1 MVKKAAQATPNLL
14 LRSAREERGWTQ
26 TDVADR
32 IGAPHPLNISRWE
45 SGTAFPRSH
54 YIEQLC
60 LLFDKTPRELG
71 LLPPAS
77 ARAGGAFSG
86 NTAQALEE
94 PSTGAPFLLPEGT
107 ITLLFATIEGSTRLL
122 QHLGDR
128 STLVLEEWRHLL
140 RVACQQWN
148 GHEVDTP
155 GEAFF
160 VAFAR
165 ATDAVEAAVD
175 AQRLLF
181 THAWPEGMRVGVRMG
196 LHTGE
201 PELSSQRY
209 VGLDLQRGAQIMSA
223 GHGGQVLLSQT
234 TRDLVEHDLPDGV
247 SLRDVGEHRLK
258 DIGHSEQLFQL
269 VIAGL
274 PADFP
279 PLPTLDTSHPPLPVL
294 LTPLL
299 GREQEVAVV
308 CAELAHPTVRLL
320 TLLGAG
326 GIGKTRLGLQVA
338 TQMRDQFADGV
349 CFVPLAPIRDPALV
363 ISAIAQA
370 LDIRESGA
378 RPLLEQLKEALR
390 PRQQLLLLDNVEQ
403 VLTVAPH
410 LEELLAACPHLKLL
424 VTSRATL
431 HVQAEQVFPV
441 PPLPLPDLL
450 HLPQSEALTQ
460 YAAVA
465 LFLHHARALQPSF
478 QLTQANARA
487 VAEIC
492 VRLDGL
498 PLAIELAAARIRLLP
513 PQALLGRLSQPLTVL
528 TSGPRNLPV
537 RQQTLRNTL
546 TWSYDLLE
554 HEEQQVFRQL
564 SVFVGDWT
572 LEAAEVVVNTHRPPD
587 RSSVSVLDAVASLLD
602 TSLLV
607 QVGKPGEEARLH
619 MLETVREY
627 GLECL
632 EGSGEET
639 AVHERHAHYF
649 LTVAEEAEIH
659 LTRPEQEVW
668 QERLSRE
675 EANLR
680 AALTWCKTTP
690 DAVEI
695 GLRLAGA
702 LCYYW
707 FLQSTLHEGSTWLE
721 AMLARTGN
729 TDRSDARGRALFGA
743 GLMAWAVGDV
753 EAATRCLE
761 ESQSICREAGDQR
774 YTSYAEMILGNVL
787 SRQGNNVQA
796 RHLSEESH
804 SRLKGL
810 GDDAWDEA
818 FTLYDRGINAY
829 HSGDPAAARAH
840 FEESL
845 RLFRKIREARYAS
858 LVLSFLL
865 VIVASQGDKEM
876 VRSLSQQS
884 LPLMQQARKPGALGL
899 FLINNGEMW
908 LHSYGDEP
916 LAKVLYRLGLSLW
929 QDMQQGG
936 QGIGIVKALAGLAEV
951 AAAQGKAERAGRLFG
966 AAAHLLP
973 SDSLELQDVNG
984 RVAAARVKLDAA
996 TFEAGLCAGQAMTQ
1010 EQAMTDALQDGQ

>member
-14 LRSAREERGWTQ
+14 LRDAREERGWTQ
-26 TDVADR
+26 KDVADR

-77 ARAGGAFSG
+77 AGPGEAFREK
-86 NTAQALEE
+86 TAQAPEE
-94 PSTGAPFLLPEGT
+94 PSTGAPFLLP
-107 ITLLFATIEGSTRLL
+107 
-122 QHLGDR
+122 
-128 STLVLEEWRHLL
+128 V
-140 RVACQQWN
+140 
-148 GHEVDTP
+148 
-155 GEAFF
+155 
-160 VAFAR
+160 
-165 ATDAVEAAVD
+165 
-175 AQRLLF
+175 LF
-181 THAWPEGMRVGVRMG
+181 T
-196 LHTGE
+196 
-201 PELSSQRY
+201 
-209 VGLDLQRGAQIMSA
+209 
-223 GHGGQVLLSQT
+223 
-234 TRDLVEHDLPDGV
+234 
-247 SLRDVGEHRLK
+247 
-258 DIGHSEQLFQL
+258 
-269 VIAGL
+269 
-274 PADFP
+274 
-279 PLPTLDTSHPPLPVL
+279 PLI
-294 LTPLL
+294 
-299 GREQEVAVV
+299 GREQEVAAV

-326 GIGKTRLGLQVA
+326 GIGKTRLSLQVA

-363 ISAIAQA
+363 LSAIAQV

-390 PRQQLLLLDNVEQ
+390 HRQLLLLLDNVEQ
-403 VLTVAPH
+403 VVTVAPH

-431 HVQAEQVFPV
+431 HVQAEQIFPV
-441 PPLPLPDLL
+441 PPLSLPDLL
-450 HLPQSEALTQ
+450 HLPASEALVH

-465 LFLHHARALQPSF
+465 LFLQQARAMQPGF
-478 QLTQANARA
+478 QLTQANVRA

-492 VRLDGL
+492 VQLDGL
-498 PLAIELAAARIRLLP
+498 PLAIELAAARIRLLS
-513 PQALLGRLSQPLTVL
+513 PQALLGRLSQRLAIL

-546 TWSYDLLE
+546 TWSYELLE
-554 HEEQQVFRQL
+554 HEEQQVFRRL
-564 SVFVGDWT
+564 SVFVGGWT
-572 LEAAEVVVNTHRPPD
+572 VEAAEVVGNAHQPPD
-587 RSSVSVLDAVASLLD
+587 RASVSVLDAVTSLLD

-607 QVGKPGEEARLH
+607 QMERQGEEARLL

-632 EGSGEET
+632 QDSGEEA

-649 LTVAEEAEIH
+649 LTLAEEAEIH

-680 AALTWCKTTP
+680 AALAWCKATP

-707 FLQSTLHEGSTWLE
+707 FLQSSLHEGRTWLE
-721 AMLARTGN
+721 AMLARTGS
-729 TDRSDARGRALFGA
+729 TDRSAARGRALFGA
-743 GLMAWAVGDV
+743 GLLAWAEGDV

-761 ESQSICREAGDQR
+761 ESLSICREAGDRR
-774 YTSYAEMILGNVL
+774 YTSYAEMIIANVL
-787 SRQGNNVQA
+787 ANQGNNVQA

-804 SRLKGL
+804 TRLKGL

-818 FTLYDRGINAY
+818 FTLYDRGMIAY

-845 RLFRKIREARYAS
+845 RLFRKLGEVRHAS
-858 LVLSFLL
+858 LALSFLL
-865 VIVASQGDKEM
+865 VIVASQGDEEM
-876 VRSLSQQS
+876 VRSLYQQS
-884 LPLMQQARKPGALGL
+884 LTLMQQARNPGALGL

-973 SDSLELQDVNG
+973 SDSLERQDVNG
-984 RVAAARVKLDAA
+984 RVAASRVKLDAA
-996 TFEAGLCAGQAMTQ
+996 TFEAGLRAGQAMIQ
-1010 EQAMTDALQDGQ
+1010 EQAITDALQDGH

>member
-1 MVKKAAQATPNLL
+1 MVKKAAQATPNLW
-14 LRSAREERGWTQ
+14 LRDAREERGWTQ
-26 TDVADR
+26 KDVADR

-71 LLPPAS
+71 LLHPAS
-77 ARAGGAFSG
+77 AGPGEALRE
-86 NTAQALEE
+86 NTAQAPEE
-94 PSTGAPFLLPEGT
+94 PSTIAPFL
-107 ITLLFATIEGSTRLL
+107 
-122 QHLGDR
+122 
-128 STLVLEEWRHLL
+128 
-140 RVACQQWN
+140 
-148 GHEVDTP
+148 
-155 GEAFF
+155 
-160 VAFAR
+160 
-165 ATDAVEAAVD
+165 
-175 AQRLLF
+175 
-181 THAWPEGMRVGVRMG
+181 
-196 LHTGE
+196 
-201 PELSSQRY
+201 
-209 VGLDLQRGAQIMSA
+209 
-223 GHGGQVLLSQT
+223 
-234 TRDLVEHDLPDGV
+234 
-247 SLRDVGEHRLK
+247 
-258 DIGHSEQLFQL
+258 
-269 VIAGL
+269 
-274 PADFP
+274 
-279 PLPTLDTSHPPLPVL
+279 LPVL
-294 LTPLL
+294 LTPLI
-299 GREQEVAVV
+299 GREQEVAAV
-308 CAELAHPTVRLL
+308 CSELAHPTVRLL

-326 GIGKTRLGLQVA
+326 GIGKTRLSLQVA
-338 TQMRDQFADGV
+338 TQMRNQFADGV

-363 ISAIAQA
+363 LSAIAQV
-370 LDIRESGA
+370 LDIRENGA

-390 PRQQLLLLDNVEQ
+390 HRQLLLLLDNVEQ
-403 VLTVAPH
+403 VVTVAPH

-431 HVQAEQVFPV
+431 HVQAEQIFPV
-441 PPLPLPDLL
+441 PPLSLPDLL
-450 HLPQSEALTQ
+450 HLPESGALVK

-465 LFLHHARALQPSF
+465 LFLQQARAMQPGF
-478 QLTQANARA
+478 QLTAANAQA

-498 PLAIELAAARIRLLP
+498 PLAIELAAARIRLLS
-513 PQALLGRLSQPLTVL
+513 PQALLGRLSQRLVIL

-546 TWSYDLLE
+546 TWSYDLLKQ
-554 HEEQQVFRQL
+554 EEQQVFRRL
-564 SVFVGDWT
+564 SVFEGDWT
-572 LEAAEVVVNTHRPPD
+572 VEAAEVVGNAHRPPD
-587 RSSVSVLDAVASLLD
+587 RAAVSVLDAVASLLD

-607 QVGKPGEEARLH
+607 QVGKPGEEPRLL

-632 EGSGEET
+632 AGSGEEA
-639 AVHERHAHYF
+639 AVYERHAHYF
-649 LTVAEEAEIH
+649 LTLAEEAEIH

-668 QERLSRE
+668 LERLSRE

-680 AALTWCKTTP
+680 AALAWCKATP
-690 DAVEI
+690 DAVET

-707 FLQSTLHEGSTWLE
+707 FLQSALREGRMWLE
-721 AMLARTGN
+721 AMLARTGS
-729 TDRSDARGRALFGA
+729 TDRSVVRGRALFGA
-743 GLMAWAVGDV
+743 GLLAWAEGDV

-761 ESQSICREAGDQR
+761 ESLSICREAGDQR

-818 FTLYDRGINAY
+818 FTLYDRGMIAY
-829 HSGDPAAARAH
+829 HSGDPATARAH
-840 FEESL
+840 FEESV
-845 RLFRKIREARYAS
+845 RLFRKLGEARYAS

-865 VIVASQGDKEM
+865 VIVASQGDEEM
-876 VRSLSQQS
+876 VRSLYQQS
-884 LPLMQQARKPGALGL
+884 LTLMQQARNPGALGL

-973 SDSLELQDVNG
+973 SNSLERQDVNG

-996 TFEAGLCAGQAMTQ
+996 TFEAGLCAGQAMIQ
-1010 EQAMTDALQDGQ
+1010 EQAITDALQDGQ

>member
-14 LRSAREERGWTQ
+14 LRDAREERGWTQ
-26 TDVADR
+26 KDVADR
-32 IGAPHPLNISRWE
+32 IGAPHSLNISRWE

-77 ARAGGAFSG
+77 AGPGEAFREK
-86 NTAQALEE
+86 TAQAPEE
-94 PSTGAPFLLPEGT
+94 PSTGAPFLLP
-107 ITLLFATIEGSTRLL
+107 
-122 QHLGDR
+122 
-128 STLVLEEWRHLL
+128 V
-140 RVACQQWN
+140 
-148 GHEVDTP
+148 
-155 GEAFF
+155 
-160 VAFAR
+160 
-165 ATDAVEAAVD
+165 
-175 AQRLLF
+175 LF
-181 THAWPEGMRVGVRMG
+181 T
-196 LHTGE
+196 
-201 PELSSQRY
+201 
-209 VGLDLQRGAQIMSA
+209 
-223 GHGGQVLLSQT
+223 
-234 TRDLVEHDLPDGV
+234 
-247 SLRDVGEHRLK
+247 
-258 DIGHSEQLFQL
+258 
-269 VIAGL
+269 
-274 PADFP
+274 
-279 PLPTLDTSHPPLPVL
+279 PLI
-294 LTPLL
+294 
-299 GREQEVAVV
+299 GREQEVAAV

-326 GIGKTRLGLQVA
+326 GIGKTRLSLQVA

-363 ISAIAQA
+363 LSAIAQV

-390 PRQQLLLLDNVEQ
+390 HRQQLLLLDNVEQ
-403 VLTVAPH
+403 VVTVAPH

-431 HVQAEQVFPV
+431 HVQAEQIFPV
-441 PPLPLPDLL
+441 PPLSLPDLL
-450 HLPQSEALTQ
+450 HLPASEALVH

-465 LFLHHARALQPSF
+465 LFLQQARAMQPGF
-478 QLTQANARA
+478 QLTATNARA

-498 PLAIELAAARIRLLP
+498 PLAIELAAARIRLFS
-513 PQALLGRLSQPLTVL
+513 PQALLGRLSQRLAIL

-546 TWSYDLLE
+546 TWSYELLE
-554 HEEQQVFRQL
+554 HEEQQVFRRL
-564 SVFVGDWT
+564 SVFVGGWT
-572 LEAAEVVVNTHRPPD
+572 VEAAEVVGNAHRPPD
-587 RSSVSVLDAVASLLD
+587 RASVSVLDAVTSLLD

-607 QVGKPGEEARLH
+607 QMERQGEEARLL

-632 EGSGEET
+632 AGSGEEA
-639 AVHERHAHYF
+639 AVYERHAHYF
-649 LTVAEEAEIH
+649 LTVAEEAELH

-680 AALTWCKTTP
+680 AALAWCKATP
-690 DAVEI
+690 DAVEM

-707 FLQSTLHEGSTWLE
+707 FLQSSLREGRTWLE
-721 AMLARTGN
+721 AMLARTGS
-729 TDRSDARGRALFGA
+729 TDRSAARGRALFGA
-743 GLMAWAVGDV
+743 GLLAWAEGDI

-761 ESQSICREAGDQR
+761 ESLSICREAGDRR
-774 YTSYAEMILGNVL
+774 YTSYAEMIVGNIL

-804 SRLKGL
+804 TRLKGL

-818 FTLYDRGINAY
+818 FTLYDRGMIAY

-845 RLFRKIREARYAS
+845 RLFRKLGEVRHAS
-858 LVLSFLL
+858 LALSFLL
-865 VIVASQGDKEM
+865 VIVASQGDEEM
-876 VRSLSQQS
+876 VRSLYQQS
-884 LPLMQQARKPGALGL
+884 LTLMQQARNPGALGL

-916 LAKVLYRLGLSLW
+916 LAQVLYRLGLSLW
-929 QDMQQGG
+929 RDMQQGG
-936 QGIGIVKALAGLAEV
+936 QGIGILKALAGLAEV

-973 SDSLELQDVNG
+973 SDSLERQDVNG
-984 RVAAARVKLDAA
+984 RVAASRVKLDAA
-996 TFEAGLCAGQAMTQ
+996 TFEAGLRAGQAMIQ
-1010 EQAMTDALQDGQ
+1010 EQAITDALQDGH

>member
-1 MVKKAAQATPNLL
+1 MVKKAAQATPNLW
-14 LRSAREERGWTQ
+14 LRDAREERGWTQ
-26 TDVADR
+26 KDVADR

-71 LLPPAS
+71 LLHSAS
-77 ARAGGAFSG
+77 AGPGEAFRE
-86 NTAQALEE
+86 NTAQAPEE
-94 PSTGAPFLLPEGT
+94 PSTVAPLL
-107 ITLLFATIEGSTRLL
+107 
-122 QHLGDR
+122 
-128 STLVLEEWRHLL
+128 
-140 RVACQQWN
+140 
-148 GHEVDTP
+148 
-155 GEAFF
+155 
-160 VAFAR
+160 
-165 ATDAVEAAVD
+165 
-175 AQRLLF
+175 
-181 THAWPEGMRVGVRMG
+181 
-196 LHTGE
+196 
-201 PELSSQRY
+201 
-209 VGLDLQRGAQIMSA
+209 
-223 GHGGQVLLSQT
+223 
-234 TRDLVEHDLPDGV
+234 
-247 SLRDVGEHRLK
+247 
-258 DIGHSEQLFQL
+258 
-269 VIAGL
+269 
-274 PADFP
+274 
-279 PLPTLDTSHPPLPVL
+279 LPVL
-294 LTPLL
+294 LTPLI
-299 GREQEVAVV
+299 GREQEVAAV

-326 GIGKTRLGLQVA
+326 GIGKTRLSLQVA
-338 TQMRDQFADGV
+338 TQVRDQFADGV

-363 ISAIAQA
+363 LSAIAQV

-390 PRQQLLLLDNVEQ
+390 HRQLLLLLDNVEQ
-403 VLTVAPH
+403 VVTVAPH

-431 HVQAEQVFPV
+431 HVQAEQIFPV
-441 PPLPLPDLL
+441 PPLSLPDLL
-450 HLPQSEALTQ
+450 HLPESKALVQ

-465 LFLHHARALQPSF
+465 LFLQHARAMQPGF
-478 QLTQANARA
+478 QLTATNARA

-498 PLAIELAAARIRLLP
+498 PLAIELAAARIRLFS
-513 PQALLGRLSQPLTVL
+513 PQALLGRLSQRLAILTN
-528 TSGPRNLPV
+528 GPRNLPV
-537 RQQTLRNTL
+537 RQQTLRNTRM
-546 TWSYDLLE
+546 WSYDLLE
-554 HEEQQVFRQL
+554 QEEQQVFRRL
-564 SVFVGDWT
+564 SVFVGGWT
-572 LEAAEVVVNTHRPPD
+572 LEAAEVVGNANRPPG
-587 RSSVSVLDAVASLLD
+587 RASVSVLDAVTSLLD

-607 QVGKPGEEARLH
+607 QMERQGEEPRLL

-632 EGSGEET
+632 EGSGEEA

-649 LTVAEEAEIH
+649 QTLAEEAEIH

-668 QERLSRE
+668 LERLSRE
-675 EANLR
+675 DVNLR
-680 AALTWCKTTP
+680 AALAWCKTTQE
-690 DAVEI
+690 AVEI

-707 FLQSTLHEGSTWLE
+707 FLQSSLREGRTWLE
-721 AMLARTGN
+721 AMLARTGS
-729 TDRSDARGRALFGA
+729 TDRSAARGRALFGV
-743 GLMAWAVGDV
+743 GLLAWAEGDV

-761 ESQSICREAGDQR
+761 ESLSICREVGDKR
-774 YTSYAEMILGNVL
+774 YTAYAEMIVGNIL
-787 SRQGNNVQA
+787 SRQGNSVQA

-818 FTLYDRGINAY
+818 FTLYDRGIIAY
-829 HSGDPAAARAH
+829 HSGDNAAARAH

-845 RLFRKIREARYAS
+845 RLFRKIGEARHAS
-858 LVLSFLL
+858 LVLSALL

-876 VRSLSQQS
+876 VRSLYQQS
-884 LPLMQQARKPGALGL
+884 LTLMRQARNPGALGL
-899 FLINNGEMW
+899 FLINDGEMW

-973 SDSLELQDVNG
+973 SDSLEWQDVNG
-984 RVAAARVKLDAA
+984 RVATARVKLDAA
-996 TFEAGLCAGQAMTQ
+996 TFEAGLRSGQAMTQ
-1010 EQAMTDALQDGQ
+1010 EQAITDALQDGQ